1 MIKGFRQIASL
12 TAISRVFGM
21 LRDMSFAY
29 FLGAG
34 GLMDGWVIAFKIP
47 NLARRLF
54 GEGAAGSSLIPI
66 YSEQLQKDPAKAKA
80 LANTTVT
87 VIFML
92 LTLVVLAGEAF
103 IWIYYKFF
111 APLESTKQMFALA
124 GIMLPY
130 MLLICEVAI
139 IAGLLNAHRHFAAPA
154 AAPILLNVFLIGSLC
169 ISGWVFSI
177 EPQRQTFIV
186 AAAVI
191 IAGLA
196 QLAIQF
202 PALRANGI
210 SIRPQWAVNSEAFR
224 KTILLMGPMI
234 LGLTVTQFNTLIDD
248 IIAKWL
254 SGSIDKGQF
263 FTLFARQINYPL
275 KAGAVSHLFY
285 AQRLYQF
292 PLGVLGIALATAIFP
307 VMSSLAAKK
316 DLPALNKTI
325 SQGLRW
331 TIFIALPATAGLL
344 LVRNQIVAV
353 LFERGKFT
361 ETDTTSTAIVLSFYA
376 FGLCGYFL
384 QQILTRAFYSMQ
396 DSKIP
401 AKSALAAVVINIALN
416 LSLVWSMGTAGLALS
431 TAICSYIQVII
442 LLVALQK
449 SLGGA
454 LLDQLAVTILKTA
467 AATAIMSAAGGG
479 LLYLFR
485 NLPDTT
491 RFDILRLA
499 VVVPAAAGTYLL
511 AARLLH
517 IKEIAL
523 LGSAR
528 YEKP

>member
-12 TAISRVFGM
+12 TALSRVFGM

-29 FLGAG
+29 FLGASD
-34 GLMDGWVIAFKIP
+34 LMDGWVIAFKIP

-54 GEGAAGSSLIPI
+54 GEGAAGSSLIPV
-66 YSEQLQKDPAKAKA
+66 YSEQLQKDPAQAKA

-92 LTLVVLAGEAF
+92 LTLIVLLGEGF

-111 APLESTKQMFALA
+111 APFESTKQMFALA

-154 AAPILLNVFLIGSLC
+154 AAPILLNTILIGSLC
-169 ISGWVFSI
+169 ISGWIFSI
-177 EPQRQTFIV
+177 EPQKQIFIV

-191 IAGLA
+191 IAGIA
-196 QLAIQF
+196 QLAIQI

-210 SIRPQWAVNSEAFR
+210 SIRPQWAINSEAFR

-234 LGLTVTQFNTLIDD
+234 LGLTVTQLNTLIDD

-254 SGSIDKGQF
+254 SGSNDKGEF
-263 FTLFARQINYPL
+263 FILFARQINYPL

-307 VMSSLAAKK
+307 VMSSQAAKK
-316 DLPALNKTI
+316 DVPALKKTI
-325 SQGLRW
+325 SLALRG

-361 ETDTTSTAIVLSFYA
+361 ETDTSATAIVLCFYA
-376 FGLCGYFL
+376 IGLCGYFL

-401 AKSALAAVVINIALN
+401 AKSALTAVIINIFLN
-416 LSLVWSMGTAGLALS
+416 LSLVWPMGTAGLALS
-431 TAICSYIQVII
+431 TAVCSYIQVII
-442 LLVALQK
+442 LIINLQK
-449 SLGGA
+449 SLQGT
-454 LLDQLAVTILKTA
+454 LLDLLVVIILKTA
-467 AATAIMSAAGGG
+467 SATAIMSGVGGI
-479 LLYLFR
+479 LLYLLR
-485 NLPDTT
+485 NLPDSTQ
-491 RFDILRLA
+491 FDILRLA
-499 VVVPAAAGTYLL
+499 VVVPTAAGSYLL

-523 LGSAR
+523 LSSSG

>member
-1 MIKGFRQIASL
+1 
-12 TAISRVFGM
+12 M

-29 FLGAG
+29 FLGAS

-66 YSEQLQKDPAKAKA
+66 YSEQLHKDPAQAKA

-87 VIFML
+87 VIFIL
-92 LTLVVLAGEAF
+92 LTLIVLAGEAF

-111 APLESTKQMFALA
+111 APFESTKQMFALA

-139 IAGLLNAHRHFAAPA
+139 IAGILNAHRHFAAPA
-154 AAPILLNVFLIGSLC
+154 AAPILLNIFLIGSLC
-169 ISGWVFSI
+169 ISGWIFSI
-177 EPQRQTFIV
+177 EPQKQIFIV

-196 QLAIQF
+196 QLAIQL

-210 SIRPQWAVNSEAFR
+210 SIRPKWAVKTEAFK
-224 KTILLMGPMI
+224 KTLLLMGPMI

-254 SGSIDKGQF
+254 SGSLDKGQF
-263 FTLFARQINYPL
+263 FTLFARQISYPL
-275 KAGAVSHLFY
+275 KEGAVSHLFY

-292 PLGVLGIALATAIFP
+292 PLGVLGIALATAVFP
-307 VMSSLAAKK
+307 VMSSQAAKK
-316 DLPALNKTI
+316 DFHALSRTI
-325 SQGLRW
+325 SLGLR
-331 TIFIALPATAGLL
+331 IAVFVALPATVGLL

-361 ETDTTSTAIVLSFYA
+361 ETDTMSTAIVLCFYA
-376 FGLCGYFL
+376 LGLCGYFL

-401 AKSALAAVVINIALN
+401 AKSALAAVVINIVLN
-416 LSLVWSMGTAGLALS
+416 LSLVWPMGTAGLALS

-442 LLVALQK
+442 LIVAIQK
-449 SLGGA
+449 SLGGT
-454 LLDQLAVTILKTA
+454 LLDQLAITILKTA
-467 AATAIMSAAGGG
+467 AATAIMSVVGGG

-485 NLPDTT
+485 NLPDSTKV
-491 RFDILRLA
+491 DILRLI
-499 VVVPAAAGTYLL
+499 VVVPAAAGAYLL
-511 AARLLH
+511 AAQLLR
-517 IKEIAL
+517 IKEIAI
-523 LGSAR
+523 LGSGR
-528 YEKP
+528 YESPKSKS